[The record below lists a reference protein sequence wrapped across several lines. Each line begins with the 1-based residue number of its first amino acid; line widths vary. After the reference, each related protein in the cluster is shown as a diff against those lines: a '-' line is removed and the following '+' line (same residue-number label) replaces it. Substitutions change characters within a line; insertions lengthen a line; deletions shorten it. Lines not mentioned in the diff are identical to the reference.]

1 MHLTTVHRQADAEA
15 KRDSSGLED
24 LYRSQWASMVR
35 LAWLM
40 GGRRD
45 EAEDIVH
52 DAFLQ
57 LEPRWSSLT
66 NPPAYLRQTVVN
78 GVRTRHRRK
87 ELERRHQLSEVGP
100 SVVFDDH
107 DDIWAS
113 VAELPDRQRHAL
125 VLRYHL
131 DLTIAEVAELL
142 GCPLGTAK
150 SLIHRGLADIREKV
164 QQ

>member
-1 MHLTTVHRQADAEA
+1 VHLITVHRQADAEA
-15 KRDSSGLED
+15 KRASSGLED
-24 LYRSQWASMVR
+24 LYRSQWAPMVR

-40 GGRRD
+40 GGSRD

-52 DAFLQ
+52 DSFLQ
-57 LEPRWSSLT
+57 LESRWSSLM

-87 ELERRHQLSEVGP
+87 ELERRHQLAELGP
-100 SVVFDDH
+100 SIVH
-107 DDIWAS
+107 DDYGDLWAS

-131 DLTIAEVAELL
+131 DLSLAEVAELL
-142 GCPLGTAK
+142 GCPIGTAK
-150 SLIHRGLADIREKV
+150 SLIHRGVANIREKV
-164 QQ
+164 Q